1 MQQEAMQPDVKTD
14 REPLERG
21 IYRRRTLVA
30 VFLAFVA
37 ATMGAA
43 FWFAPEGTE
52 LWRIVLFGIA
62 GGAFFFLSVFVNH
75 LIAPTYDG
83 Y

>member
-1 MQQEAMQPDVKTD
+1 MDDQA
-14 REPLERG
+14 LERG
-21 IYRRRTLVA
+21 IYRRRTLIGVFLTFVA
-30 VFLAFVA
+30 VTTGVAFY
-37 ATMGAA
+37 
-43 FWFAPEGTE
+43 FAPDDTA

>member
-1 MQQEAMQPDVKTD
+1 MTHEAIEHEAAPE
-14 REPLERG
+14 REQLERG
-21 IYRRRTLVA
+21 IYRRRTLIA

-43 FWFAPEGTE
+43 FWFAPAGTE

-62 GGAFFFLSVFVNH
+62 GGAFFFLAVFVNH